1 SEVQKPSISANIAR
15 FPIQLE
21 MSSGSRS
28 SSRGAEWSKKENKLF
43 EDALAYYG
51 EGTPDRWLKVS
62 RAMSGTK
69 TADEVRRHYEI
80 LDSDITPAGFLSPS
94 TTPRAGGLG
103 TDSSIKERSF

>member
-1 SEVQKPSISANIAR
+1 
-15 FPIQLE
+15 

-28 SSRGAEWSKKENKLF
+28 ASRGDANPEWSKKENKLF

-62 RAMSGTK
+62 RAMGGTK

-80 LDSDITPAGFLSPS
+80 LDDDIKLIESGRVPFPKYNTQGQGAWN
-94 TTPRAGGLG
+94 
-103 TDSSIKERSF
+103 